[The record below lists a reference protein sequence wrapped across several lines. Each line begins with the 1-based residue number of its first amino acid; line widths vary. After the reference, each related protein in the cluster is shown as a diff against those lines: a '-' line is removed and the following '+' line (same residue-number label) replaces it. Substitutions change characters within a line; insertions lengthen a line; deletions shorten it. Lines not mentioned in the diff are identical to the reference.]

1 MSFGQT
7 SSDGLTWPAS
17 LIRAAYPCSPSVGSM
32 LQEIRLL
39 TFNLEWVWGVER
51 GCGCEGREMGVGV
64 GEGDGCRCE
73 GREMGVGVG
82 EGDRC
87 RCGCG

>member
-17 LIRAAYPCSPSVGSM
+17 AIGAAYLCSPSVGSM

-39 TFNLEWVWGVER
+39 TFNLEWVWGVEC
-51 GCGCEGREMGVGV
+51 GCG
-64 GEGDGCRCE
+64 CE

>member
-17 LIRAAYPCSPSVGSM
+17 AIGAAYPCSPSVGMM
-32 LQEIRLL
+32 LTEIRL
-39 TFNLEWVWGVER
+39 FVNLEWVWGVER
-51 GCGCEGREMGVGV
+51 ECGCEGK
-64 GEGDGCRCE
+64 
-73 GREMGVGVG
+73 MGVGVG

-87 RCGCG
+87 GCG